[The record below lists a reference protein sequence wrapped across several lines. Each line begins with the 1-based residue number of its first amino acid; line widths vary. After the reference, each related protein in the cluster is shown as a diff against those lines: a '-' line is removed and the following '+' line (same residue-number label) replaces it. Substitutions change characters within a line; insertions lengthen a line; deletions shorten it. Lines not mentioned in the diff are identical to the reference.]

1 MPALYVIRHAQP
13 TTGGLLIGQSDPPLS
28 LVGRKQSLRLRELVR
43 SNGLQSVV
51 YSSPL
56 RRAVQTARYILRKPI
71 VLPGLAEIT
80 YGDWDG
86 LSWTEIERRWP
97 GLAREKLAGWQA
109 VTPPGGESWDDFT
122 GRVTA
127 ALAVVMGGPL
137 PAVIVAHEAV
147 NAIIA
152 NHLADKSIE
161 DYRHSYCDIRKYEIG
176 SSIEPAKPCAP
187 ATGFSHQAGRES
199 WST

>member
-13 TTGGLLIGQSDPPLS
+13 TTGGLLIGQSDPALS
-28 LVGRKQSLRLRELVR
+28 LHGRKQSLRLGKLIR
-43 SNGLQSVV
+43 SKGLQSLV

-86 LSWTEIERRWP
+86 LSWTEIEHRWP
-97 GLAREKLAGWQA
+97 WIAREKLAGWQA

-127 ALAVVMGGPL
+127 ALAVVLGGPL

-176 SSIEPAKPCAP
+176 SSIEPPKPCAP
-187 ATGFSHQAGRES
+187 AAGFSHQAGRES